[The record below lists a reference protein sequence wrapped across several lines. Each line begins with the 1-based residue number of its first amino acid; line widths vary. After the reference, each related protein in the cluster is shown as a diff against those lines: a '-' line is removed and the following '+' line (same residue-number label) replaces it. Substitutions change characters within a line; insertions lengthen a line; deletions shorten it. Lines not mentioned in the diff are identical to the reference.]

1 MSILH
6 THTRTRAHTH
16 THTHTTVLW
25 PFVRDYPGRPVPEE
39 TFTHSHPSWSSDI
52 LYQLLPSTTICSI
65 LFVQFTCLT
74 VLFQNLSPCSLW
86 SSSWSWTLYFTHA
99 HTIAAC
105 FAVIPMLCHLF
116 LISLS
121 ISLSLCS
128 LLGNLSFS
136 LLLDTTDWKYH
147 MSCQFVP
154 FPVTLDD
161 LEGRSFAICMTLSS
175 AIWQTFV
182 QHFARLQLTWRVM
195 RSLSDSRASY
205 CTYNAVTFIGN
216 AAACNQGPKVR

>member
-1 MSILH
+1 VSLRLFELAVTYTVKVVVSKKWCKIDMSVSH
-6 THTRTRAHTH
+6 THARTHARAHARTH
-16 THTHTTVLW
+16 THTPHT
-25 PFVRDYPGRPVPEE
+25 
-39 TFTHSHPSWSSDI
+39 HPDHQTSFINFCHLLRSVASS
-52 LYQLLPSTTICSI
+52 
-65 LFVQFTCLT
+65 VQFTCLT

-121 ISLSLCS
+121 LSLCS

-136 LLLDTTDWKYH
+136 LLLDTTNWKYH

-161 LEGRSFAICMTLSS
+161 LEGHLPFS
-175 AIWQTFV
+175 
-182 QHFARLQLTWRVM
+182 
-195 RSLSDSRASY
+195 
-205 CTYNAVTFIGN
+205 
-216 AAACNQGPKVR
+216 